1 MVSKILD
8 CVVTIVVAAGL
19 LGYVVIADDA
29 RRPAVVELSGAL
41 WK

>member
-8 CVVTIVVAAGL
+8 CVVTIVVAVGL
-19 LGYVVIADDA
+19 LGYVVIVNDA
-29 RRPAVVELSGAL
+29 QRPALVESDGAL